1 MGSTPSTS
9 ADILMEVM
17 TQAEY
22 AAARG
27 WSKAYVTKL
36 KQQGRLVMTDDGRVR
51 TAESDK
57 LIAETANGDG
67 RGGPNQPAAEN
78 IGGSMQASR
87 AVREKYLALTAKRDY
102 EQSCGKLVE
111 IDKVRAYVADAATT
125 LRTRIESLPVMAGPL
140 VAAESD
146 EARCVALLREIVEQ
160 CLNELASK
168 FSALSQGGAQR

>member
-1 MGSTPSTS
+1 
-9 ADILMEVM
+9 M
-17 TQAEY
+17 T
-22 AAARG
+22 AACARPR
-27 WSKAYVTKL
+27 A
-36 KQQGRLVMTDDGRVR
+36 
-51 TAESDK
+51 K

-146 EARCVALLREIVEQ
+146 GTRW
-160 CLNELASK
+160 
-168 FSALSQGGAQR
+168 